1 MVELREQLGGLLRL
15 EETYAT
21 RDYLVDLTVQREY
34 CDFSTSQIGSSEDHG
49 DSTTSLDWFATTEA
63 DGEEKIRNVASLPS
77 MLASNSVSNTVIT
90 EQRVVVWREKICE
103 WSYQVADHFDL
114 TRDLVYIALN
124 YVDRVC
130 AASDTME
137 LLRDKSR
144 FQLLAMSALCLAI
157 KLHGGM
163 DTHAPGVESSI
174 VETILHLGRGHFSA
188 EELKAM
194 EIDALQHL
202 QWRLNPPTPQT
213 FVSYIIELFPMEK
226 MTEISEIALYAIE
239 LSVHDYYLIP
249 SKPSVLALA
258 ALSNAAQMLGY
269 SDAWMTDIMKDLLRQ
284 DEYEEA
290 INIDSCKDRL
300 NQLYANTGTKL
311 EDFMDASSLVNRHHL
326 DRTSREQSP
335 ASVIT

>member
-1 MVELREQLGGLLRL
+1 MPCRKSEHF
-15 EETYAT
+15 
-21 RDYLVDLTVQREY
+21 
-34 CDFSTSQIGSSEDHG
+34 DFACSSI
-49 DSTTSLDWFATTEA
+49 TQC
-63 DGEEKIRNVASLPS
+63 
-77 MLASNSVSNTVIT
+77 NTIL
-90 EQRVVVWREKICE
+90 
-103 WSYQVADHFDL
+103 VADHFDL

-130 AASDTME
+130 AASDTVG

-144 FQLLAMSALCLAI
+144 FQLLAMAALCLAI

-194 EIDALQHL
+194 ETDALQHL

-213 FVSYIIELFPMEK
+213 FVSYLLELFPVEEK
-226 MTEISEIALYAIE
+226 AEISDIALYTIE

-258 ALSNAAQMLGY
+258 ALSNAAHMLGH
-269 SDAWMTDIMKDLLRQ
+269 SEAWMTDITDDLLRR
-284 DEYEEA
+284 DGYEEA
-290 INIDSCKDRL
+290 INIEACKDRL
-300 NQLYANTGTKL
+300 NRLYANTGTKL
-311 EDFMDASSLVNRHHL
+311 EDFVDVSALANRNHL
-326 DRTSREQSP
+326 DGMSRERSP
-335 ASVIT
+335 TSVVT